1 MYIKGILPARSVAI
15 IAVDILYYV
24 DCDNCWSRQ

>member
-15 IAVDILYYV
+15 IAVDIL